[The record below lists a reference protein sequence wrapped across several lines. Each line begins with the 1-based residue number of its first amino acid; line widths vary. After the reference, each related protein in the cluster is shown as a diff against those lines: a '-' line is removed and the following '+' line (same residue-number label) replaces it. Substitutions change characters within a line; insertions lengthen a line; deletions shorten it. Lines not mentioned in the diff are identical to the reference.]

1 MALAKLDVKCR
12 RMKLE
17 PQLSPYKNQLEINQI
32 YQRSEIMM
40 LLEENVVKHFEASVQ
55 RMNSGKNP
63 EIEGNKGKAKQ
74 IDLFSF
80 LH

>member
-17 PQLSPYKNQLEINQI
+17 PQLSPYKNQI